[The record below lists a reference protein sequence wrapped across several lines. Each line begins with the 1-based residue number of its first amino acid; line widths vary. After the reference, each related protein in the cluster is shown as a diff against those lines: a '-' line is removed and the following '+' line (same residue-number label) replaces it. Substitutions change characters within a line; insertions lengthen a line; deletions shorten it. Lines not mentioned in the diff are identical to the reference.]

1 MYIKLP
7 FQIVSGCIEQE
18 EDLKKSVDS
27 FIDLLVSTQ
36 FGQFKADPDFGF
48 IFKNHRFENFDE
60 KKGTIATRNE
70 NEQLKELKIEGTSK
84 NPMNFAN
91 ALKRNIEEYE
101 KRLLVKE
108 VVMEYDKKRHNIK
121 LLILGALR
129 AERQIPYSHEINFY
143 VW

>member
-1 MYIKLP
+1 MYIKIP
-7 FQIVSGCIEQE
+7 FQIVSGCVEQE

-121 LLILGALR
+121 LLISGALR

>member
-1 MYIKLP
+1 MYIKIP
-7 FQIVSGCIEQE
+7 FQIVSGCVEQE

-27 FIDLLVSTQ
+27 FIDLIVSTQ

-60 KKGTIATRNE
+60 KKGTVATRNE

-91 ALKRNIEEYE
+91 ALKKNIEEYE

>member
-1 MYIKLP
+1 MFVKIP
-7 FQIVSGCIEQE
+7 FQIVNGAIEQE
-18 EDLKKSVDS
+18 ADLKKSVDK
-27 FIDLLVSTQ
+27 FLDLLVATQ

-70 NEQLKELKIEGTSK
+70 GDMSGELKIEGTSK
-84 NPMNFAN
+84 NPKNFAN
-91 ALKRNIEEYE
+91 ALKMNIEEYE
-101 KRLLVKE
+101 KRLLVNE

-121 LLILGALR
+121 LLITGVLKM
-129 AERQIPYSHEINFY
+129 ERQAPYSHEINFY

>member
-1 MYIKLP
+1 MYIKFP